1 MGRGGERVETPE
13 SLAYTAKRT
22 AALKGKISWEE
33 GSRSVGPLVGVGRG
47 GWLGWL
53 WVRGRGCVAGRDGRG
68 LGPPAHMSVSIIA
81 YSIQFGLWLTHS
93 IHQLD

>member
-33 GSRSVGPLVGVGRG
+33 VSQSRADRGRSGLV
-47 GWLGWL
+47 GWLGALKLAWRASSGGAL
-53 WVRGRGCVAGRDGRG
+53 PLV
-68 LGPPAHMSVSIIA
+68 PASVNVYIA
-81 YSIQFGLWLTHS
+81 YSIHLVRCEAVA
-93 IHQLD
+93 

>member
-33 GSRSVGPLVGVGRG
+33 VSQSVDPLVGVGRG

-53 WVRGRGCVAGRDGRG
+53 WVTGRGCEAGRETDGASAP
-68 LGPPAHMSVSIIA
+68 LH
-81 YSIQFGLWLTHS
+81 T
-93 IHQLD
+93 